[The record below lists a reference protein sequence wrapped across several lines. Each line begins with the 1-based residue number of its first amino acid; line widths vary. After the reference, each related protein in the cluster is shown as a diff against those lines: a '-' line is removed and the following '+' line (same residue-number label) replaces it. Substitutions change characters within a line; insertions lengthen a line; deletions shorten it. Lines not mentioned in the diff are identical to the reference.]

1 MRFAVEEENEHRFF
15 LSSHAC
21 TKAVIMLYYNC
32 QLCFVSAASHHSPS
46 LIKFG
51 GKYRQ
56 GRGVWA
62 EELTTFKRPCGWI
75 IAAMKRPWLRPDVA
89 PSRRVGGGEIQK
101 GFQEPTQR
109 VKSCCTCIQTAI
121 HTLGLLRIF
130 ISLKAGVD
138 LKMQIKKCTWTW
150 GWTHV
155 EPGRFYS
162 CSKTRAVLLLM
173 QVFSYVIEREVIKER
188 RQVSVFCSWLTLELP
203 SAAIGSPLGC
213 AEWLLNS
220 YGDSLTWPY
229 TAVHAHATPVVPM
242 SKRQHPA
249 SRKVL

>member
-1 MRFAVEEENEHRFF
+1 MDWYFHNIAILPCF
-15 LSSHAC
+15 LWSAIKTAWTCMGMLDLGVNGFCSWGGKWAPFLFSSHVC

-89 PSRRVGGGEIQK
+89 PSRRWGGEEE
-101 GFQEPTQR
+101 EPTQR
-109 VKSCCTCIQTAI
+109 VKSCELLHMTCIQTAT

-130 ISLKAGVD
+130 IS
-138 LKMQIKKCTWTW
+138 
-150 GWTHV
+150 
-155 EPGRFYS
+155 FY
-162 CSKTRAVLLLM
+162 
-173 QVFSYVIEREVIKER
+173 
-188 RQVSVFCSWLTLELP
+188 
-203 SAAIGSPLGC
+203 
-213 AEWLLNS
+213 
-220 YGDSLTWPY
+220 
-229 TAVHAHATPVVPM
+229 
-242 SKRQHPA
+242 
-249 SRKVL
+249 